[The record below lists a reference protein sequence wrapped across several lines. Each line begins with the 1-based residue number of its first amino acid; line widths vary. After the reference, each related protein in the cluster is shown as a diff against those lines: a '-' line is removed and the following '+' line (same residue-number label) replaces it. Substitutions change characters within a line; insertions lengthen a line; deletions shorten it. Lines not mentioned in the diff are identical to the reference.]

1 MKITKWAGIICFI
14 GGITMG
20 TFGCSSS
27 ESGNQFS
34 PEQVINNALEETTE
48 IGAYYAE
55 AELITNEKGKDLEKI
70 LLKEWVDEEGK
81 KRTETEKEDGS
92 ELSIAV
98 NDGKRLVSYQPEI
111 KQAFVIEGDELQ
123 ALNQISPKQQAEQLL
138 KIVQDT
144 HEVRSEG
151 EKEIVG
157 RSTYHLIAEAK
168 DNNSLLGDQEIWIDK
183 ETWMVLKT
191 VSSSGDLNMEM
202 VYNKLELNP
211 DFPKDI
217 FTLELPKDV
226 EVQDLSEGM
235 EEPSEITLQ
244 EAVEKVGSPFLHIPE
259 SDDLTI
265 ARIEVIEL
273 KGEFSR
279 NEVNIDYQN
288 KGLPSFTMSVFQSPE
303 DLDGEIE
310 ALPGEKTVNV
320 RNKEAAFMEMNE
332 FRSLS
337 WQEEGLTYNILFI
350 DPSLTLEE
358 VSTFVTDMILAE

>member
-20 TFGCSSS
+20 TFGCSSL

-55 AELITNEKGKDLEKI
+55 AELITIEKGKDPEKI
-70 LLKEWVDEEGK
+70 LLKEWVNEDGK
-81 KRTETEKEDGS
+81 KRTETQMEDGS

-98 NDGKRLVSYQPEI
+98 NDGKQLISYQPEI
-111 KQAFVIEGDELQ
+111 KQAFVIEADELQ

-138 KIVQDT
+138 KMIQDT

-168 DNNSLLGDQEIWIDK
+168 DDKGLFGDQELWIDK

-191 VSSSGDLNMEM
+191 SSSSGDINMEM
-202 VYNKLELNP
+202 SYTKLELSP
-211 DFPKDI
+211 DFDKDM

-226 EVQDLSEGM
+226 EVQDLLEDM

-259 SDDLTI
+259 SSELKID
-265 ARIEVIEL
+265 RIEVMEL
-273 KGEFSR
+273 QGDLSR

-288 KGLPSFTMSVFQSPE
+288 KGLPFLTMSVFQTPE
-303 DLDGEIE
+303 DLDEEIG
-310 ALPGEKTVNV
+310 ALPGEETVKI
-320 RNKEAAFMEMNE
+320 RNKEASFMDIND

-350 DPSLTLEE
+350 DPSLTMEE
-358 VSTFVTDMILAE
+358 VSELLTEMVLAE

>member
-27 ESGNQFS
+27 ESANQFS

-55 AELITNEKGKDLEKI
+55 AEFITSEKGKDPEKV
-70 LLKEWVDEEGK
+70 LLKEWVNEDGK

-92 ELSIAV
+92 EKSIAV
-98 NDGKRLVSYQPEI
+98 NDGGKLISYQPET

-157 RSTYHLIAEAK
+157 RSTYHLVAEAK
-168 DNNSLLGDQEIWIDK
+168 DDKGLFGDQELWIDK

-202 VYNKLELNP
+202 VYTKLELNP
-211 DFPKDI
+211 DLPKDI
-217 FTLELPKDV
+217 FALELPKDV
-226 EVQDLSEGM
+226 EVQDLLEGM

-244 EAVEKVGSPFLHIPE
+244 EAVEKVGKPFLHIPE
-259 SDDLTI
+259 SDELKI
-265 ARIEVIEL
+265 ARIEVMEL

-288 KGLPSFTMSVFQSPE
+288 KGLPAFTMTVFQSPE
-303 DLDGEIE
+303 DIDEELGAIPGEETVNIRNIE
-310 ALPGEKTVNV
+310 AS
-320 RNKEAAFMEMNE
+320 FMDMND

-358 VSTFVTDMILAE
+358 VSSLVTDMILAE